1 MANERHNED
10 QEQITNDEVVGK
22 AAGEDEGIEDT
33 DEFEDDDQEEQEENE
48 DVGEE

>member
-10 QEQITNDEVVGK
+10 QEQITNDDVVGK
-22 AAGEDEGIEDT
+22 AAGEDQEFEDA
-33 DEFEDDDQEEQEENE
+33 DEFEDDEEENE

>member
-22 AAGEDEGIEDT
+22 AAGEEEESEDA
-33 DEFEDDDQEEQEENE
+33 DEFEDDDQEENE

>member
-22 AAGEDEGIEDT
+22 PAGEDQEFEDA
-33 DEFEDDDQEEQEENE
+33 DEFEDDEEDSEEA
-48 DVGEE
+48 GEE